1 MFAQDIVQH
10 IAHYRCIWTEH
21 QLEARNVLRNKIW
34 YGQLRYDERAEDKGP
49 GDVGVAFS
57 LDGPVGGTGAL
68 V

>member
-34 YGQLRYDERAEDKGP
+34 YGQLRYDEKAEETKGLETWEWLSALTTLS
-49 GDVGVAFS
+49 VGQAR
-57 LDGPVGGTGAL
+57 
-68 V
+68 